1 MWGRARVHATSR
13 AELRSNS
20 WEEGK
25 SGESTTWP
33 LLGSGGGK
41 GAQERPGEMWC
52 SPDEVVPA
60 EDGLAGPRGR
70 VPVWAGSTMPE
81 PGQGRGDVACQG

>member
-1 MWGRARVHATSR
+1 MR
-13 AELRSNS
+13 
-20 WEEGK
+20 
-25 SGESTTWP
+25 
-33 LLGSGGGK
+33 
-41 GAQERPGEMWC
+41 C

-81 PGQGRGDVACQG
+81 PGQGRGDVACQGKKNGVSVPLIRTVAPGQDVEEASTVCLAGSCSQGCVTMRTLDGKPHL